1 MRRAEPA
8 GGPPAGAARLV
19 MSHVSGPNRRPG
31 PSGVPCA
38 PAWAIVLA
46 AAVPLAAQPGPG
58 VDRLLNETMGF
69 SADDLRGLDRGSA
82 VIRSLDTPVRQELA
96 HVGVVHI
103 DAPPDEF
110 VDLFRDI
117 ERFERGPGIPR
128 IGRFGSPPRGA
139 DVRSLTL
146 PAEDVEELPKCRAGD
161 CPMKLSAEALTRFRT
176 DVDWSSADAGSQANA
191 LAREMVLDLVRG
203 YQAEGNA
210 ALGAYVDDDD
220 PLPVAEQFRALLAS
234 RDPLPSAVPELLGYL
249 DDYPRRL
256 PGGADEF
263 FYWTV
268 VDFGLKPTI
277 RVNHVVIHPL
287 AERPATGVAY
297 AIAIKQLYA
306 SHYFHTTLEL
316 RFLVDRIDSAGR
328 AGSTLI
334 SVTRSRNDGMTG
346 FRGLFLRPIIRR
358 RSRDAVRSYLEHV
371 RRQVERPAPEAAP
384 GPAPGDPLL
393 EEGAAPPGVR
403 RGTTRD

>member
-1 MRRAEPA
+1 
-8 GGPPAGAARLV
+8 
-19 MSHVSGPNRRPG
+19 MSRVSGSNRRPG
-31 PSGVPCA
+31 PAGFPFA
-38 PAWAIVLA
+38 LAWAIVLA
-46 AAVPLAAQPGPG
+46 AAVPLAAQPGSG
-58 VDRLLNETMGF
+58 VGRLLNETMGF
-69 SADDLRGLDRGSA
+69 SAGDLRGLDRGSA

-96 HVGVVHI
+96 HVGVVHL

-139 DVRSLTL
+139 DLRGLTL
-146 PAEDVEELPKCRAGD
+146 PAEDVEDLPRCRAGD
-161 CPMKLSAEALTRFRT
+161 CPLKLSAEALTRFRT
-176 DVDWSSADAGSQANA
+176 DVDWSAADAGGQANA
-191 LAREMVLDLVRG
+191 LAREMVLDLVRA

-234 RDPLPSAVPELLGYL
+234 RDPLPAAVPELLRYL

-287 AERPATGVAY
+287 AERPSTGVAY

-316 RFLVDRIDSAGR
+316 RFLLDRIDPAGR

-358 RSRDAVRSYLEHV
+358 RSRDAVRGYLEHV
-371 RRQVERPAPEAAP
+371 RRQVERRAPAATSAPAAGDPSPEGRAAP
-384 GPAPGDPLL
+384 
-393 EEGAAPPGVR
+393 
-403 RGTTRD
+403 TRD